1 MAKSPLILAA
11 LAKDAVPQL
20 DFIQA
25 IPLSHGHGDR
35 FDSAVLTATDGSHYV
50 IRQARSANAELEL
63 DTELVALRALAPY
76 RAHFPFEVTKFV
88 GETKDG
94 RGRRALV
101 FNYVYGS
108 PAEFQNVAASS
119 PMVSSIANAL
129 AAIHSLPLSVVDN
142 NGLPAYDAA
151 ATVKQRVAEL
161 DRAAQ
166 TGKVPAVLLNRW
178 ERALEDISLW
188 RFQPVVIHGQ
198 ASPAHFLENDQ
209 VISAVL
215 GWDSLHI
222 GDPAIDFAWIQG
234 YGNPEFSYSALLEY
248 ERLRGGVDDNLRA
261 RAQLYAELAYA
272 NYLVGELA
280 AGNAE
285 TVADA
290 ERFLLELVGDVENGT
305 VGPIGPK
312 PLGLDTFGDEGE
324 FGNAVAVE
332 PTLAS
337 ASGFVDIAQN
347 VVVDEAFAPEIVP
360 VEVPLIVA
368 LDEEHDPAEVDPNS
382 AALFEPVV
390 DASYNHK
397 NLFGETAPIPVVG
410 AGSASTEPSSFNSDA
425 TAPIEVVAEDEK
437 KTNGELF

>member
-20 DFIQA
+20 DFVQA

-63 DTELVALRALAPY
+63 DTELVALRALTPF
-76 RAHFPFEVTKFV
+76 RAHFPFEVTKFL
-88 GETKDG
+88 GETKDA
-94 RGRRALV
+94 RGRRALL
-101 FNYVYGS
+101 FTYVYGA
-108 PAEFQNVAASS
+108 PAEFHNVAAKS
-119 PMVSSIANAL
+119 PMVSSVANAL

-166 TGKVPAVLLNRW
+166 TGRVPALLLNRW
-178 ERALEDISLW
+178 ERALEDVSLW

-198 ASPAHFLENDQ
+198 ASPAHFLESDQ
-209 VISAVL
+209 TISAVL

-234 YGNPEFSYSALLEY
+234 YGNPEFSYSTLLEY
-248 ERLRGGVDDNLRA
+248 ERLRGGVDENLRA

-272 NYLVGELA
+272 NYLVGEIA
-280 AGNAE
+280 SGNAQ
-285 TVADA
+285 TIADA
-290 ERFLLELVGDVENGT
+290 ENFLLDLVGDVENGT

-312 PLGLDTFGDEGE
+312 PLGVDTFGDEGE
-324 FGNAVAVE
+324 FGNAPVA
-332 PTLAS
+332 TSSLAS
-337 ASGFVDIAQN
+337 AAGFVDVAQS
-347 VVVDEAFAPEIVP
+347 VVADEAFAPATAPID
-360 VEVPLIVA
+360 VPLIMPVI
-368 LDEEHDPAEVDPNS
+368 EEHDPAEVDLTS
-382 AALFEPVV
+382 ASIFEPVV
-390 DASYNHK
+390 DSSYDHK
-397 NLFGETAPIPVVG
+397 NLFGETAPIPTV
-410 AGSASTEPSSFNSDA
+410 SDA
-425 TAPIEVVAEDEK
+425 TAPIEVVAEEEQK
-437 KTNGELF
+437 PNGELF

>member
-20 DFIQA
+20 DFVQA

-63 DTELVALRALAPY
+63 DTELVALRALAPF
-76 RAHFPFEVTKFV
+76 RAHFPFEVTKYL
-88 GETKDG
+88 GETKDE

-101 FNYVYGS
+101 FTYVYGA
-108 PAEFQNVAASS
+108 PAEFHNVAANS
-119 PMVSSIANAL
+119 PMVSSVANAL
-129 AAIHSLPLSVVDN
+129 AAIHSLPLTVVDN
-142 NGLPAYDAA
+142 SGLPAYDAA

-166 TGKVPAVLLNRW
+166 TGRVPALLLNRW
-178 ERALEDISLW
+178 ERALEDVSLW

-198 ASPAHFLENDQ
+198 ASPAHFLESDQ
-209 VISAVL
+209 TISAVL

-222 GDPAIDFAWIQG
+222 GDPAIDFTWIQG

-248 ERLRGGVDDNLRA
+248 ERLRGGVDENLRA

-272 NYLVGELA
+272 NYLVGEIA

-290 ERFLLELVGDVENGT
+290 EKFLTDLVGDVESGT

-312 PLGLDTFGDEGE
+312 PLGVDSFGFGDEGA
-324 FGNAVAVE
+324 FGNAPVE
-332 PTLAS
+332 TESLAS
-337 ASGFVDIAQN
+337 PAGFIDVAQS
-347 VVVDEAFAPEIVP
+347 VVADEAFAPATAPIDL
-360 VEVPLIVA
+360 PLILPVV
-368 LDEEHDPAEVDPNS
+368 EGHDPAEVNLES
-382 AALFEPVV
+382 ASLFEPVV
-390 DASYNHK
+390 DSSYNHK
-397 NLFGETAPIPVVG
+397 NLFGETAPIPTV
-410 AGSASTEPSSFNSDA
+410 SDA
-425 TAPIEVVAEDEK
+425 TAPIEVVAEDDK
-437 KTNGELF
+437 KPNGELF